1 MTFENKLVAV
11 LNKEIEPG
19 VVLNALAHMTIG
31 LGAEVGKSL
40 LRLNDYKDALG
51 ETYPNISQIPF
62 IILRGKSNEICKL
75 VAQAKENK
83 VLHGVFLNTMTGGTY
98 VEQLAR
104 TAESVPDSFTYY
116 GCALF
121 GDWQTVSDMTRKFSL
136 WR

>member
-11 LNKEIEPG
+11 LNKEVEPG

-31 LGAEVGKSL
+31 LGAEVGKDL
-40 LRLNDYKDALG
+40 LRLNDYQDASG
-51 ETYPNISQIPF
+51 QTYPNISQIPF
-62 IILRGKSNEICKL
+62 IILRAKSTEIRKL
-75 VAQAKENK
+75 VVQAKESK
-83 VLHGVFLNTMTGGTY
+83 VLHGIFLDTMTGGTY

-104 TAESVPDSFTYY
+104 TAESTQDHFTYY